1 MAAPRR
7 NSIFLGMALLCLAV
21 FVGWIGGSD
30 LVTLR
35 QGLAA
40 EDALLIVRTGRM
52 AALPCALG
60 LLMLSA
66 ILFRSPDGKAKKGTS
81 FLFAVAFGFVLL
93 ALLVP
98 VVARPVS
105 AWLLE
110 QRGYAECSPAE
121 GGRLFTA
128 IWVREGM
135 AACPANPGDV
145 GAGQ

>member
-7 NSIFLGMALLCLAV
+7 NSIVLGMALLCLSLV
-21 FVGWIGGSD
+21 VGWIGGSD
-30 LVTLR
+30 LATLR
-35 QGLAA
+35 RGLAI
-40 EDALLIVRTGRM
+40 EDPLLIVRTGRM
-52 AALPCALG
+52 AALPGALA
-60 LLMLSA
+60 LLMFSA
-66 ILFRSPDGKAKKGTS
+66 MLFRSPDGKAKKGTG
-81 FLFAVAFGFVLL
+81 FLFAAAFGFVLL

-98 VVARPVS
+98 LVAQPVS

-135 AACPANPGDV
+135 TACPANPRDV
-145 GAGQ
+145 GAGR